1 LLTFESPYPKLKPDR
16 YMNGENNDG
25 NQIGKYSSL
34 VEPPEI
40 TIN

>member
-1 LLTFESPYPKLKPDR
+1 
-16 YMNGENNDG
+16 MNGENNDG

-40 TIN
+40 TINIVDTE